1 MMDPLVDEYQRAGSA
16 KFKPIESPE
25 YAKAQAKT
33 KVFVKGAFLVTFAL
47 AIAQIL
53 WRVVL

>member
-1 MMDPLVDEYQRAGSA
+1 MDPLVDEYQRAGSA